1 MTRAATGPRLRPDK
15 NEATRRRLL
24 GAALKV
30 VGRHGYAGT
39 SIGRITRR
47 ARVALGTFYTHFG
60 SQQDLFDQLL
70 PHLGEQ
76 LLAAIRLRLAGMT
89 DTGEREAAG
98 FDTFFEF
105 LAEYPEFYRVLNE
118 AEIFA
123 PLAHAAHLENMLQG
137 YLRAFGQAS
146 ARGELAGLTEAEFEP
161 VIYMLL
167 GARQYLAMRYPA
179 GAGSRSGQ
187 PPPAVRDAY
196 LKVFTGGLL
205 SRDRPT
211 ATGGRPEAP
220 AGPSPGGGGAA
231 RERAMAP
238 QGAASSA
245 SFARLRV
252 SGEGARRVARA
263 DLSGAEGSGE
273 VLHDSA
279 ALLAAMDRLACALL
293 DGGAPDA
300 SGPAGGPARDW
311 ADVHFQRPA
320 TDAVAAPGAAIRL
333 SASLRADGALVEV
346 CAHDVERRLLAI
358 CGFRP
363 GISSPVAVRA
373 FLSADAGPGR
383 SGRALSASEHDDTH

>member
-76 LLAAIRLRLAGMT
+76 LLAAIRRRLAGMT
-89 DTGEREAAG
+89 DTREREAAG

-123 PLAHAAHLENMLQG
+123 PRAHAAHLENMLQG

-146 ARGELAGLTEAEFEP
+146 ARGELAGFSEAEFEP

-167 GARQYLAMRYPA
+167 GARQYLAMRYPPS
-179 GAGSRSGQ
+179 AGSPPVS
-187 PPPAVRDAY
+187 PPPAVREAY
-196 LKVFTGGLL
+196 LKVFIGGLL
-205 SRDRPT
+205 SRDRT
-211 ATGGRPEAP
+211 LGQGADAQVRAP
-220 AGPSPGGGGAA
+220 AGAVDGVVRGRDVPAASAA
-231 RERAMAP
+231 RSTEL
-238 QGAASSA
+238 
-245 SFARLRV
+245 ARLRY
-252 SGEGARRVARA
+252 SGEGMRRVVRA
-263 DLSGAEGSGE
+263 DFARDDADRGAS
-273 VLHDSA
+273 S
-279 ALLAAMDRLACALL
+279 LLAAMDQLAQRLR
-293 DGGAPDA
+293 DDA
-300 SGPAGGPARDW
+300 AGDAAGPANDKDREW
-311 ADVHFQRPA
+311 ADVHFQRLA
-320 TDAVAAPGAAIRL
+320 TGAPVRPGALIRL
-333 SASLRADGALVEV
+333 SASLRGDGALVEV
-346 CAHDVERRLLAI
+346 FAHDAERRLLAI

-363 GISSPVAVRA
+363 GAMPRVSS
-373 FLSADAGPGR
+373 SADAGRPPV
-383 SGRALSASEHDDTH
+383 ASEHDDTH